1 MVQNKTVA
9 NIVFDLV
16 LPSLLKVIK
25 DKKKNNEWKELF
37 SQTGKSFNN
46 DKDISRIFYES
57 LSNVFSKENM
67 KKLANDLKD
76 ISGAELVD
84 FLRKKLNTLM
94 ISYDLDKEVME
105 SCVSN
110 FIGAILDDIKR
121 NNKDEYT
128 IIILEEMRKEE
139 ENNLRY
145 YKSQFEAINVT
156 LNKLGEKRNRVFDIV
171 DMDKQ
176 LYRETESPK
185 INLDFFRIDDNEFIT
200 VFHERI
206 EQEKIFVVGKSKEE
220 TIYCILNEI
229 RNLKQD
235 RITLVVKDEDDW
247 EKYNKEDIKNTILI
261 PWFYSDNIPCIPGNT
276 NIFVFGEDEPCYSS
290 NPIKLRRR
298 TRKTI
303 TNCLIDA
310 GMGHQEAYDLVDKT
324 HGLYVP
330 LKKKIFNGAYLK
342 TPVWNKNDK
351 VIITALLCGKWR
363 SVNSNIGA
371 DGDTKVI
378 EELSGMTYASFLDE
392 LMNYTKGEN
401 SLLIEIDKYSNSIF
415 QLASVEYAWE
425 TLDRYISNI
434 IWDKFI
440 NCLYEVIDELLE
452 IKNHTLEYSSALL
465 HGMLRTLIMKAYY
478 RKNILEQYQVDN
490 IVRNILSKVTSVE
503 KWGCIAKYFTD
514 LCEAAP
520 SVVLK
525 KLEDELVN
533 PTGMKE
539 YLDDNIKEHIAYRH
553 HYNTDIIWAIEQL
566 LLQRD
571 FVNRAVELLWDL
583 NSLNIK
589 YSISNSPR
597 STLET
602 VFCAWYNVSVISTE
616 RKIESLKSAVMKYDN
631 AWDIAYSL
639 LPRGNSTICS
649 TISHPIYREYD
660 EPVELLLK
668 DVHETYVQYL
678 HACLANM
685 KNSSD
690 RWNKIIEV
698 LPKCDNEIFDEI
710 IDKLIPSIQ
719 LMDDRGIIEI
729 KDKLRS
735 VIYNHRL
742 FCKSNWVMHES
753 KIKKLEEV
761 LFSLHTND
769 SVFEYLFLFGSSFNF
784 PLLHPVPYE
793 EVNYSDVRR
802 KNEKMMEME
811 IEEGIR
817 KYEGSHLSL
826 EKLFSL
832 CSEKES
838 STVGLNIAKYYG
850 NREFNI
856 QIVKKMLKSDIKDGI
871 IADYVNYFGKKNRE
885 YLSQTKEIVKQYCDK
900 KELLVMLVTAD
911 AVNSN
916 IKNALIDV
924 PQENRELFWQK
935 GARLIDEEE
944 SSCKW
949 AISDCLRNGNASAYI
964 QLLSDIREK
973 VDLDYLFNSFIKIKK
988 IKRKDIDSMS
998 SYLLKEIIKI
1008 LFDKYKIDID
1018 KCKQISEIELFFSKA
1033 LMWSDMKCTQ
1043 YIVKNSPDIYAQ
1055 IVNGLFFHGDENTEN
1070 KQKMN
1075 QEEVNDLYNLYD
1087 KMLFCPSEKD
1097 GKVDYL
1103 ELNKWVLNFR
1113 EQLVIQKQVNLL
1125 GHFLGRLF
1133 ACSPIGDDSYMP
1145 CEAIRK
1151 VIEEMNDQ
1159 FLEEEY
1165 MIAEINKR
1173 GVYSPNAGKEE
1184 MEMSY
1189 HYKDNANKIRA
1200 KYPRTATIYDAIS
1213 DNYKIQASQERE
1225 SAENEY

>member
-1 MVQNKTVA
+1 MFPKRCPDVSVMLSGCFRNQCPNVSEICI
-9 NIVFDLV
+9 ND
-16 LPSLLKVIK
+16 
-25 DKKKNNEWKELF
+25 
-37 SQTGKSFNN
+37 
-46 DKDISRIFYES
+46 DKDISSRFYDN

-67 KKLANDLKD
+67 KKLASDLKD
-76 ISGAELVD
+76 ISGAEFVK
-84 FLRKKLNTLM
+84 FLRTKLNTLM
-94 ISYDLDKEVME
+94 ISYDLDSELME
-105 SCVSN
+105 SCVSD
-110 FIGAILDDIKR
+110 FIGAILDEIKR

-128 IIILEEMRKEE
+128 IIVLEEMRKEE
-139 ENNLRY
+139 ENNLHY
-145 YKSQFEAINVT
+145 YKSQLEAIKIV

-176 LYRETESPK
+176 LCRETESPK

-200 VFHERI
+200 AFHERI

-290 NPIKLRRR
+290 DSIKLRRR

-310 GMGHQEAYDLVDKT
+310 GLGHQEADDLVDKT

-342 TPVWNKNDK
+342 TPVWNKNNK
-351 VIITALLCGKWR
+351 AIITALLCGKWR
-363 SVNSNIGA
+363 RVNSNIGA

-392 LMNYTKGEN
+392 VINYTKGEN
-401 SLLIEIDKYSNSIF
+401 PLVIEIDKYSNSVY
-415 QLASVEYAWE
+415 QLTSVEYAWE

-478 RKNILEQYQVDN
+478 RKNISNQYIVDN

-503 KWGCIAKYFTD
+503 KWGCIAQYFTD

-525 KLEDELVN
+525 KLEDEILK
-533 PTGMKE
+533 PTGMRE

-553 HYNTDIIWAIEQL
+553 HYTDIIWAIEQL
-566 LLQRD
+566 LLQKD
-571 FVNRAVELLWDL
+571 FVNRAIELLWDL

-602 VFCAWYNVSVISTE
+602 VFCAWYNVSVILTE

-685 KNSSD
+685 KNSSE

-710 IDKLIPSIQ
+710 IDKLIQSIQ

-817 KYEGSHLSL
+817 KYENSNLPL

-838 STVGLNIAKYYG
+838 STVGFYIAKYYG

-856 QIVKKMLKSDIKDGI
+856 EIVNKMLELDIKDNI
-871 IADYVNYFGKKNRE
+871 VADYVIHFGKKNRE

-900 KELLVMLVTAD
+900 KELLVMLVTSE

-916 IKNALIDV
+916 IKEALKDESQDI
-924 PQENRELFWQK
+924 RELFWQK

-949 AISDCLRNGNASAYI
+949 AISDCLKNGTIPSYV
-964 QLLSDIREK
+964 QLLWDVKESLG
-973 VDLDYLFNSFIKIKK
+973 LDYLYRAFVEIDK
-988 IKRKDIDSMS
+988 IKRINRDSMS
-998 SYLLKEIIKI
+998 SYLLSEILKI
-1008 LFDKYKIDID
+1008 LYSRYKDSIER
-1018 KCKQISEIELFFSKA
+1018 CKKIAEIELFFNKT
-1033 LMWSDMKCTQ
+1033 LTWSEMKFTQ
-1043 YIVKNSPDIYAQ
+1043 LIVKNSPDIYAQ
-1055 IVNGLFFHGDENTEN
+1055 IVNRLFFHGDENTEN
-1070 KQKMN
+1070 KQKMS
-1075 QEEVNDLYNLYD
+1075 QEEINDLYDLYD
-1087 KMLFCPSEKD
+1087 KMLFYPSEKD

-1103 ELNKWVLNFR
+1103 ELNKWVTNFR
-1113 EQLVIQKQVNLL
+1113 EQLEMQKQVNLL

-1133 ACSPIGDDSYMP
+1133 ACSPIGDDSYIP

-1151 VIEEMNDQ
+1151 VIEEMNNQSLD
-1159 FLEEEY
+1159 EEY

-1184 MEMSY
+1184 MEMAY
-1189 HYKDNANKIRA
+1189 YYKNNANNIREN
-1200 KYPRTATIYDAIS
+1200 YPKTAAIFDAIS
-1213 DNYKIQASQERE
+1213 NNYKIQAIQERE